1 MYQQEECG
9 TRITDSNYFSVI
21 HSAFLERIV
30 DLTIVHSSEIKGPL
44 KNLTIFVLLLCAK
57 FSYQIMI
64 HERGSLDLM

>member
-9 TRITDSNYFSVI
+9 TRITDSNDFSVI

-44 KNLTIFVLLLCAK
+44 KKPYYFCSPFMREVLI
-57 FSYQIMI
+57 SD
-64 HERGSLDLM
+64 HDT